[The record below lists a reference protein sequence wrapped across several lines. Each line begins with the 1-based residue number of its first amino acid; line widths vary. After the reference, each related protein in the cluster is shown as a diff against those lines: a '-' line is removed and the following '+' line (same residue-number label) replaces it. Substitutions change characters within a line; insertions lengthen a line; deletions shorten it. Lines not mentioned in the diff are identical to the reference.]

1 MARSQRR
8 PVEDFAAIV
17 RALSEHAKDPIV
29 LVGGHAVNVWA
40 LTYQDRI
47 GELLRPHQPFTS
59 SDMDVYGTRNAL
71 LALHHDLGGQLLLSG
86 PREITDGTLILGVKP
101 DTREIDVLRSVKGIP
116 TIEAQDTISLK
127 VCGHD
132 VPVLFPHILLQGKL
146 DNALHLD
153 QAERQDVKH
162 VKVLALVL
170 HEFLKEV
177 IKTATPPREK
187 PALALLQNILAVLT
201 STNAQEFTQRHG
213 LAFDEIMPVH
223 ELANS
228 PLSRLRRFGAEQLP
242 RAFARAAREHPEA
255 LPEPR
260 APKASRSH

>member
-1 MARSQRR
+1 
-8 PVEDFAAIV
+8 VE
-17 RALSEHAKDPIV
+17 
-29 LVGGHAVNVWA
+29 
-40 LTYQDRI
+40 
-47 GELLRPHQPFTS
+47 
-59 SDMDVYGTRNAL
+59 
-71 LALHHDLGGQLLLSG
+71 
-86 PREITDGTLILGVKP
+86 P

-162 VKVLALVL
+162 VKVLVLVL